1 MYYSEIYGNVLPG
14 IGNSRLGF
22 RSPQLVGLVS
32 EHLRVNVS
40 ELTFHMLLL
49 LFYVLYVEIDIY
61 TVMYICCLFTRC

>member
-22 RSPQLVGLVS
+22 RSPQLIGLVS
-32 EHLRVNVS
+32 EHLLVNFS
-40 ELTFHMLLL
+40 ELTFHML

-61 TVMYICCLFTRC
+61 TVMYIYCLFTHC